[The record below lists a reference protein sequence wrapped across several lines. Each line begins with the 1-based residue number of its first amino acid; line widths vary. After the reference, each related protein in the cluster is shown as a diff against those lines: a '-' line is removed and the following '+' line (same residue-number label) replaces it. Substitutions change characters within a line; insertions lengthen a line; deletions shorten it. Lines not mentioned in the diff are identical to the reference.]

1 MNTRALHAAEHLTAL
16 RAQAI
21 STGHLLADC
30 ERWCRD
36 HLQFRRIHPHANP
49 LALTATGALFQR

>member
-1 MNTRALHAAEHLTAL
+1 MNTRALPAAARLTAL
-16 RAQAI
+16 GAQPI

-36 HLQFRRIHPHANP
+36 HLLLRRILPQPNAF
-49 LALTATGALFQR
+49 ALTSTVR

>member
-1 MNTRALHAAEHLTAL
+1 MNTRALPAAEYLTAL
-16 RAQAI
+16 GVQPI

-36 HLQFRRIHPHANP
+36 RLALRRILPPPNA
-49 LALTATGALFQR
+49 LVLTATGARGH

>member
-1 MNTRALHAAEHLTAL
+1 MNTRALPAAESLTAL
-16 RAQAI
+16 GAQPI

-36 HLQFRRIHPHANP
+36 RLPRRWVPSQP
-49 LALTATGALFQR
+49 TTLTSTGARYQR